1 MMNLAIDAKNVKI
14 VNFTKIN
21 PHGMDGGKKMAKTI
35 MDLHDILFEQ
45 LERLNDKSVKGEGL
59 TDEIRRAD
67 AISKVAGQLIN
78 NGRLVLE
85 AVKTDEE
92 HEMPE
97 EYSPKT
103 KLKNH
108 ERKNGPAA
116 SGARRPLLN
125 RIT

>member
-1 MMNLAIDAKNVKI
+1 
-14 VNFTKIN
+14 
-21 PHGMDGGKKMAKTI
+21 MDGGKKMAKTI